1 MNIIILSRNPSLYST
16 QSLLIAGRRRG
27 HYMRV
32 LDHMNV
38 DLILDKNGLA
48 IYYQNER
55 IEGINA
61 VIPRIGATV
70 TSYGAAVVRQ
80 FESSGVYSTLHHEAL
95 LRSRDK
101 VSSLQLLAASGI
113 GVPRTVL
120 SNNPYVI
127 PEMIEEAGGVP
138 LIIKMINGTH
148 GIGVILSETRQ
159 NAESILESFYKLKE
173 RIIIQEFIKES
184 KGTDIRVFI
193 VDKEIV
199 GAMERTA
206 REGEFR
212 SNLHRGGA
220 ARIIRLTDE
229 EKQVSIEAASILG
242 LEVCGIDLLRSKQG
256 PLVLEVN
263 PSPGLEGIERT
274 TNVDIAGRI
283 IQMVERNAK
292 ASWYRT

>member
-1 MNIIILSRNPSLYST
+1 
-16 QSLLIAGRRRG
+16 
-27 HYMRV
+27 MRV

-101 VSSLQLLAASGI
+101 VSSLQLLAARGI

-159 NAESILESFYKLKE
+159 NAESILESF
-173 RIIIQEFIKES
+173 F
-184 KGTDIRVFI
+184 
-193 VDKEIV
+193 
-199 GAMERTA
+199 
-206 REGEFR
+206 
-212 SNLHRGGA
+212 
-220 ARIIRLTDE
+220 
-229 EKQVSIEAASILG
+229 
-242 LEVCGIDLLRSKQG
+242 
-256 PLVLEVN
+256 
-263 PSPGLEGIERT
+263 
-274 TNVDIAGRI
+274 
-283 IQMVERNAK
+283 
-292 ASWYRT
+292 

>member
-1 MNIIILSRNPSLYST
+1 
-16 QSLLIAGRRRG
+16 
-27 HYMRV
+27 MRV

-38 DLILDKNGLA
+38 DLILDKNGLE
-48 IYYQNER
+48 IYYQNEL

-80 FESSGVYSTLHHEAL
+80 FESMGVYSTLHHEAL

-101 VSSLQLLAASGI
+101 VSSLQLLAANGI

-127 PEMIEEAGGVP
+127 PEMIEHAGSIP

-148 GIGVILSETRQ
+148 GIGVILSETQQ

-173 RIIIQEFIKES
+173 RIILQEFVKES
-184 KGTDIRVFI
+184 NGTDIRVFV
-193 VDKEIV
+193 VDGQIV
-199 GAMERTA
+199 GAMERKA
-206 REGEFR
+206 KEGEFR
-212 SNLHRGGA
+212 SNLHRGGS
-220 ARIIRLTDE
+220 ARLIPLSHE
-229 EKQVSIEAASILG
+229 EKRVSIEAAKILG
-242 LEVCGIDLLRSKQG
+242 LDVCGIDLLRSNQG

-274 TNVDIAGRI
+274 TNVDIAARI
-283 IQMVERNAK
+283 IQLVERN
-292 ASWYRT
+292 SNT

>member
-38 DLILDKNGLA
+38 DLILDKNGLE
-48 IYYQNER
+48 IYYQNEL

-80 FESSGVYSTLHHEAL
+80 FESMGVYSTLHHEAL

-101 VSSLQLLAASGI
+101 VSSLQLLAANGI

-127 PEMIEEAGGVP
+127 PEMIEHAGSIP

-148 GIGVILSETRQ
+148 GIGVILSETQQ

-173 RIIIQEFIKES
+173 RIILQEFVKES
-184 KGTDIRVFI
+184 NGTDIRVFV
-193 VDKEIV
+193 VDGQIV
-199 GAMERTA
+199 GAMERKA
-206 REGEFR
+206 KEGEFR
-212 SNLHRGGA
+212 SNLHRGGS
-220 ARIIRLTDE
+220 ARLIPLSHE
-229 EKQVSIEAASILG
+229 EKRVSIEAAKILG
-242 LEVCGIDLLRSKQG
+242 LDVCGIDLLRSNQG

-274 TNVDIAGRI
+274 TNVDIAARI
-283 IQMVERNAK
+283 IQLVERN
-292 ASWYRT
+292 SNT